1 MDPPPPSA
9 APGRWIQVQYEA
21 VRADPVSAVEAVW
34 SRLGLDPVQLVGMDG
49 PSRVATSSN
58 VWQLPAD
65 MAEQLRVLYRGE
77 TERLSREWGVG
88 LGLWRQAWE
97 GGQPS
102 HRYSS

>member
-1 MDPPPPSA
+1 
-9 APGRWIQVQYEA
+9 
-21 VRADPVSAVEAVW
+21 
-34 SRLGLDPVQLVGMDG
+34 MDG

-58 VWQLPAD
+58 VWQLLAD

>member
-1 MDPPPPSA
+1 
-9 APGRWIQVQYEA
+9 VFQYEA

-34 SRLGLDPVQLVGMDG
+34 SRLGLDPVQLVGMDR

-77 TERLSREWGVG
+77 IERLSREWGVD

-102 HRYSS
+102 RRYSS